1 MAYIT
6 FHPDGTGA
14 WTAQLKEGE
23 NTIGRAEDN
32 DIHVSEEGVSGYH
45 CRVTVSNGAVTI
57 TDLNSTNG
65 TLSNGHR
72 IHQLDW
78 TPGQQLELGPI
89 RVRLDVATPETATRP
104 AMRVATSTTT
114 PPPAPAVRP
123 AGLRIAGHAPVTQT
137 VGTPEPVA
145 AAPAE
150 TTPPDR
156 PAPVAAPAGTHCRS
170 HNRIPANW
178 QCPSCHK
185 YFCDLCVST
194 RATHAGAAHLCRG
207 CGVECTPVL
216 VEIPAETGER
226 SFFARLGGA
235 FLFPFRGAGVFILI
249 FATMIFEGSSLLAG
263 LFAIFLKM
271 AITGYL
277 FVFMQDV
284 IHGTAVGE
292 DKMPGLPEFDGLF
305 AAFFKLLGTI
315 FVSFLLPI
323 GLAIAKLSGVEIPT
337 SAFVASI
344 FVSLLYFP
352 MAFLAVA
359 ILDSVAA
366 ANPLLVVPSI
376 LRVPAQYLVT
386 VLVIF
391 AVYGVRLIGDNF
403 AQDAKES
410 TFTTTEMSVLFLSIA
425 GRMLW
430 SLVSV
435 YLLTVTTRI
444 LGLLYLT
451 QKEKLGW

>member
-6 FHPDGTGA
+6 FHPDGTAA

-32 DIHVSEEGVSGYH
+32 DIRMSEDGVSGHH
-45 CRVTVSNGAVTI
+45 CRVTVSNGAVTV
-57 TDLNSTNG
+57 TDLSSTNG
-65 TLSNGHR
+65 TMVNGNR

-78 TPGQQLELGPI
+78 TPGQQLEFGPI
-89 RVRLDVATPETATRP
+89 RVRLDLDARDTATRP
-104 AMRVATSTTT
+104 AMRVAAAMSTS
-114 PPPAPAVRP
+114 PAVPVSRP
-123 AGLRIAGHAPVTQT
+123 AGLRIAGHSPVAEAIAN
-137 VGTPEPVA
+137 PEPA
-145 AAPAE
+145 APLPAEAAPAA
-150 TTPPDR
+150 R
-156 PAPVAAPAGTHCRS
+156 PATVTAPPGTHCRS

-194 RATHAGAAHLCRG
+194 RATHAGSAHLCRG
-207 CGVECTPVL
+207 CGVECTPVQ
-216 VEIPAETGER
+216 VEIAEETGER
-226 SFFARLGGA
+226 GFFARIGGA

-249 FATMIFEGSSLLAG
+249 FATMIFEGSSMLAG
-263 LFAIFLKM
+263 LFSIVLKM

-277 FVFMQDV
+277 FVFMQDI

-305 AAFFKLLGTI
+305 VAFFKLLGTI
-315 FVSFLLPI
+315 LVSFILPI
-323 GLAIAKLSGVEIPT
+323 GLGIAKLSDVEIPT

-425 GRMLW
+425 GRMVW